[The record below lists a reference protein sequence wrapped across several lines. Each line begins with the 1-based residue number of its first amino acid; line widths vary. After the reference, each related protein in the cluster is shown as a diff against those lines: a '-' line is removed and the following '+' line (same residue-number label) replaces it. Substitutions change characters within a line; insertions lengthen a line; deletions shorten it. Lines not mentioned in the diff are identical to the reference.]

1 MRVKKQK
8 RHRKVVRFY
17 SACFGF
23 REPYKVLCDGTFIH
37 HLLLHRLTPINDALA
52 RLLGTRIIPFTTRCI
67 IGELRSLGESHCE
80 ALEAAQKLMIARCDH
95 EKRINAMDCIESVVG
110 EANSEHFFVAT
121 QDADMRKKFQKIPGV
136 PVMYGLRNS
145 LFIEQP
151 SSMQKQFVKS
161 SEERRL
167 HLPESEDLKL
177 RDMNPRDT
185 ISNNPDHG
193 DADET
198 LLRTASDKRNLLGVS
213 RTSQLKR
220 KRAKG
225 PNPLSCKKKK
235 QSNDASIAKKQNGGN
250 SVGATKKK
258 RIRKRKRTK
267 EPKNVDAS

>member
-121 QDADMRKKFQKIPGV
+121 QDADMRKKFQKVIPGV

-235 QSNDASIAKKQNGGN
+235 QSNDASIAKKQ
-250 SVGATKKK
+250 VGKQKQ
-258 RIRKRKRTK
+258 
-267 EPKNVDAS
+267 